1 MRRLID
7 QVDAAIL
14 RAIAEIRVSWLT
26 DLFQAVDRLGLG
38 WSFTVLALALI
49 AAMLVLRRW
58 RHLFTYLGGVF
69 LIQLVGVALIEGF
82 RRPKPYDVT
91 ILDRWKGFSMPS
103 APVAVVTMLVVG
115 YVYPSSW
122 PAGPVRRPRSS
133 DGRRGRLLLRAAPRR
148 RPPDRRA
155 SSRWC

>member
-1 MRRLID
+1 M
-7 QVDAAIL
+7 
-14 RAIAEIRVSWLT
+14 
-26 DLFQAVDRLGLG
+26 
-38 WSFTVLALALI
+38 LALALI

-58 RHLFTYLGGVF
+58 RHLFIYLGGVF

-115 YVYPSSW
+115 YVYTRRGRP
-122 PAGPVRRPRSS
+122 GPVAGQDRR
-133 DGRRGRLLLRAAPRR
+133 DGRRGRLLLRPAHLAVDHPT
-148 RPPDRRA
+148 DAA